1 MRALVRP
8 GRESALPAGCEVVV
22 GNPLDRTTFERDLR
36 QMDTLVHLVGVP
48 HPSRARADQFLA
60 IDLVSATAAI
70 DAAVAARVRH
80 FVFVSVAQ
88 PAPVMRAYQAAR
100 AQAEVHLA
108 DAPLD
113 ATILR
118 PWYVRGPGRQWPRLL
133 APAYFL
139 AERVPRWRPVALRLG
154 LVTLDQMVAA
164 LVQSI
169 EDPPYGTQ
177 FLTVPDIRVARM
189 APGRARSRS

>member
-1 MRALVRP
+1 MRP
-8 GRESALPAGCEVVV
+8 GRESALPPGCEVVV
-22 GNPLDRTTFERDLR
+22 GNPLDRSTFERDLR
-36 QMDTLVHLVGVP
+36 QMDTLVHLVGVR
-48 HPSRARADQFLA
+48 HPSRAKAGHFDA

-118 PWYVRGPGRQWPRLL
+118 PWYVLGPGRRWPRLL
-133 APAYFL
+133 VPAYFL
-139 AERVPRWRPVALRLG
+139 AERVPGWRPVALRLG